1 MDNSKVYDVLMSQ
14 VKTIEDVRFVQ
25 ELLRTKMASI
35 RTTKRYTLKSGDSVK
50 FTSRGMSYSGVIE
63 KIKVKN
69 AVVFDL
75 KSMTRWNVPLT
86 ILEAA

>member
-35 RTTKRYTLKSGDSVK
+35 RTTKRYTLKSGDPVK

>member
-35 RTTKRYTLKSGDSVK
+35 RTTKRFSLKSGDQVK
-50 FTSRGMSYSGVIE
+50 FTYRGMNYSGVIE
-63 KIKVKN
+63 KVKVKN
-69 AVVFDL
+69 AEVVDL
-75 KSMTRWNVPLT
+75 KNMTRWNVPLT